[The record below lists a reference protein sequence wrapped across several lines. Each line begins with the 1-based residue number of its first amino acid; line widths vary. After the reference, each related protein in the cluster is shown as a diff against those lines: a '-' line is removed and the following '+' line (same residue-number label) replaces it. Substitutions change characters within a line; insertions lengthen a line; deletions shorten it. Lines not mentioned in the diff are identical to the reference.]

1 MTQKGSPKWNW
12 GSHARALVWAVA
24 TIGIFARPVVA
35 EEVEPPPPP
44 RDCRYLHAEDPATAQ
59 TADEHRGERF
69 PKDDVFRPLTADPKE
84 PRFLVSYQRV
94 RFREAND
101 SINAG
106 FIGFGE
112 NFGLWGKRQEKG
124 CDGWQIGVLGAVFSQ
139 FNLDG
144 PSTDLINSDFLMG
157 FPLTW
162 RYGILSGRVRAYH
175 QSSHLGDEFILH
187 RPGFQRINLSFE
199 EIDSLVSLDLWW
211 ARLYGGGGFIVHR
224 EPELK
229 RGKAQ
234 WGIELRSSKGV
245 GFIIGSPIVIAA
257 ADFKSFEQQGWNVNS
272 NVVGGLE
279 WYAPRATRRMRL
291 FVNWYYGYNPYGQF
305 FTQKVQ
311 TVGIGFYFGF

>member
-1 MTQKGSPKWNW
+1 MATGRYAGWALILMSAVF
-12 GSHARALVWAVA
+12 ARALCAPPA
-24 TIGIFARPVVA
+24 LA
-35 EEVEPPPPP
+35 ENVEPPPPP
-44 RDCRYLHAEDPATAQ
+44 RDCRYLHTEDPVAAQ
-59 TADEHRGERF
+59 TAEAHRGERF

-84 PRFLVSYQRV
+84 PRFLATYQRV
-94 RFREAND
+94 RFRDAHD

-106 FIGFGE
+106 FVGFGE
-112 NFGLWGKRQEKG
+112 NFGIWGKRQEKG

-144 PSTDLINSDFLMG
+144 PSTDLINSDFLLG

-162 RYGILSGRVRAYH
+162 RSGILSGRVRAFH
-175 QSSHLGDEFILH
+175 QSSHLGDEFILN

-199 EIDSLVSLDLWW
+199 EIDTLLSVDLRRL
-211 ARLYGGGGFIVHR
+211 RLYGGGGYIVHR

-234 WGIELRSSKGV
+234 WGLELRSSKGV
-245 GFIIGSPIVIAA
+245 AFITGTPILIAA

-279 WYAPRATRRMRL
+279 WYAPRATRRFRI

-305 FTQKVQ
+305 LTQKIQ
-311 TVGIGFYFGF
+311 TIGAGFYFGF